1 MVTVKEFSMTSV
13 SSQQPV
19 SQSAASASKSKE
31 RLVWI
36 DGEMLPQSE
45 AKVSVFDHGFL
56 YGDGVFEGIRIYNG
70 VIFKCQAHLDRI
82 YRNAEAIYMFRQGG
96 GPSDRLGRRG
106 KGFPYSKDEMRRI
119 MGECV
124 KANGIKDGYIRLI
137 FSRGAGTLGL
147 NPFQCQ
153 SPSVVCIADT
163 ISLYPPEL
171 YENGMKVIVAQRPR
185 TPTECLDPR
194 LKSLNYLNNILA
206 KVEAMDATPED
217 APITETVLEA
227 IMLSVDGYVGECT
240 GDNLFI
246 VKGGEVFTSPV
257 PVGMLDGI
265 TRQFVIDRLVPD
277 CGLKITEKKLT
288 LDDVLG
294 ADEIFLTGSAAEI
307 IAVTQVG
314 QKTGSGSGP
323 DAYSYTQISD
333 GEGEVAKA
341 LRTQFRT
348 IVTGDDIPVD

>member
-1 MVTVKEFSMTSV
+1 MTSV

-19 SQSAASASKSKE
+19 SQPTATANTE

-45 AKVSVFDHGFL
+45 AKVSVFDHGYL

-82 YRNAEAIYMFRQGG
+82 YRNAEAIHMFRQGG
-96 GPSDRLGRRG
+96 GPDDKLGRRG
-106 KGFPYSKDEMRRI
+106 TGFPYSKDEMRQI
-119 MGECV
+119 MERCV
-124 KANGIKDGYIRLI
+124 EANGIKDGYIRLI

-153 SPSVVCIADT
+153 SPAVVCIADT

-171 YENGMKVIVAQRPR
+171 YEHGMKVIVAQRPR
-185 TPTECLDPR
+185 TPSECLDPR

-206 KVEAMDATPED
+206 KVEAMDATPEN

-227 IMLSVDGYVGECT
+227 IMLSTDGYVGECT

-246 VKGGEVFTSPV
+246 IKNGELFTSPI

-277 CGLKITEKKLT
+277 CGLTLTEKRLT

-314 QKTGSGSGP
+314 QKTGEGTGP
-323 DAYSYTQISD
+323 EAYTYTQISS
-333 GEGEVAKA
+333 GEGEVTRK
-341 LRTQFRT
+341 LRECFRA
-348 IVTGDDIPVD
+348 IVTSDDIPVD

>member
-1 MVTVKEFSMTSV
+1 M
-13 SSQQPV
+13 
-19 SQSAASASKSKE
+19 KE

-36 DGEMLPQSE
+36 DGEMMPQSE
-45 AKVSVFDHGFL
+45 AKISVFDHGFL
-56 YGDGVFEGIRIYNG
+56 YGDGVFEGIRVYNG
-70 VIFKCQAHLDRI
+70 VVFKCGAHLDRI
-82 YRNAEAIYMFRQGG
+82 YRNAEALHMFRQGG
-96 GPSDRLGRRG
+96 GASDRLGRRG
-106 KGFPYSKDEMRRI
+106 TGFPYTKDEMRKI
-119 MGECV
+119 LEQCV
-124 KANGIKDGYIRLI
+124 EANDIKEGYIRLI
-137 FSRGAGTLGL
+137 FSRGKGTLGL

-153 SPSVVCIADT
+153 RPAVVCIADT

-171 YENGMKVIVAQRPR
+171 YEHGMKVIVAQRPR

-246 VKGGEVFTSPV
+246 IKGGELFTSPV

-277 CGLKITEKKLT
+277 CDLKITEKKLK
-288 LDDVLG
+288 LEDVLG

-323 DAYSYTQISD
+323 EAYTYTRISD
-333 GEGEVAKA
+333 GEGSVTAK
-341 LRTQFRT
+341 LRQAFRK
-348 IVTGDDIPVD
+348 IVSSDDIPTD

>member
-1 MVTVKEFSMTSV
+1 MTSV

-19 SQSAASASKSKE
+19 SQPAVPASNSKE
-31 RLVWI
+31 RMVWI

-82 YRNAEAIYMFRQGG
+82 YRNAEALHMFRQGG
-96 GPSDRLGRRG
+96 GTADRLGRRG
-106 KGFPYSKDEMRRI
+106 TGFPYSKDEMRRI
-119 MGECV
+119 MEQCV
-124 KANGIKDGYIRLI
+124 EANEIKDGYIRLI

-153 SPSVVCIADT
+153 RPAVVCIADT

-171 YENGMKVIVAQRPR
+171 YQHGMKVIVAQRPR

-227 IMLSVDGYVGECT
+227 IMLSLDGYVGECT

-277 CGLKITEKKLT
+277 CGLKLTEKKLK

-323 DAYSYTQISD
+323 EAYSYTQISD
-333 GEGEVAKA
+333 GEGEVTKA
-341 LRTQFRT
+341 LRTRFRA
-348 IVTGDDIPVD
+348 IVTSDDIPVD

>member
-1 MVTVKEFSMTSV
+1 MTSV
-13 SSQQPV
+13 SSQQAVQP
-19 SQSAASASKSKE
+19 SASSAASKKE

-82 YRNAEAIYMFRQGG
+82 YRNAEEIHMFRQGG
-96 GPSDRLGRRG
+96 GGGDRLGRRG
-106 KGFPYSKDEMRRI
+106 TGFPYTKDEMRRI
-119 MGECV
+119 MEQCV
-124 KANGIKDGYIRLI
+124 EANGIKEGYIRLI

-153 SPSVVCIADT
+153 RPAVVCIADS

-171 YENGMKVIVAQRPR
+171 YEHGMKVIVAQRPR
-185 TPTECLDPR
+185 TPTACLDPR

-227 IMLSVDGYVGECT
+227 IMLSLDGYVGECT

-246 VKGGEVFTSPV
+246 VKDGAVFTSPV

-277 CGLKITEKKLT
+277 CGLTITEKKLR
-288 LDDVLG
+288 LEDVLG

-307 IAVTQVG
+307 IGVTQVG
-314 QKTGSGSGP
+314 QKTGSGNGP
-323 DAYSYTQISD
+323 EAYTYTRISD
-333 GEGEVAKA
+333 GEGAITRK
-341 LRTQFRT
+341 LRDRFRA
-348 IVTGDDIPVD
+348 IVTSDDIPVD